1 MNQEIQAYLRIFV
14 TYSQTDWSELL
25 PGVQLAINNRDSSLG
40 SGPFFLNLG
49 YHASAFSLRLTKNSI
64 DRSKRTANTQLADQF
79 VKKVT

>member
-49 YHASAFSLRLTKNSI
+49 
-64 DRSKRTANTQLADQF
+64 SKRTANTQLADQF